1 MKVWDVETGQ
11 EMFSLKGHAGLVDGV
26 SFSPDGKQIVSGS
39 HDHTVKV
46 WDVTMSETVWNATM
60 SDRSP

>member
-1 MKVWDVETGQ
+1 VKVWNAATGGET
-11 EMFSLKGHAGLVDGV
+11 LTLRGHTDFISSV